1 MDILEEVEEFFL
13 TAFLADILSD
23 KIQILTCLLF
33 KWFFLIDSNIS
44 LYVDITDLKKKKKYS
59 KPKASVFSFILKQK
73 VSLLEHNIHLGIL
86 IYLERMQNKGGSI
99 RASVPLTATVS
110 LEALS

>member
-59 KPKASVFSFILKQK
+59 KPKASVFSFPLNKSFTVRTQYPSGNLDLFGKNAKQ
-73 VSLLEHNIHLGIL
+73 
-86 IYLERMQNKGGSI
+86 R
-99 RASVPLTATVS
+99 R
-110 LEALS
+110 